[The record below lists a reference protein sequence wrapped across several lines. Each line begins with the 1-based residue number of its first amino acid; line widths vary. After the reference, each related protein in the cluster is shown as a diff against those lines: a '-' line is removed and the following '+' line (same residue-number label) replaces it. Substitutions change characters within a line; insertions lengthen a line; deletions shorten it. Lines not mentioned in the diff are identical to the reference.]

1 MIEIYKKGNRFNISN
16 WYLNTR
22 WILGLIFAL
31 IMGLGG
37 HYDLKAQNTMGMMKK
52 KGLPVL
58 SKNLV
63 IAHRGTTY
71 WAPEETEAA
80 MRWARNIGAD
90 YLEFDLQRTQDGY
103 LIALHDDKLL
113 RTTDVALKFPDR
125 KDAPV
130 SSFTYEE
137 LLSLDAGSWFNIA
150 YPDRARRGFRGLDIL
165 LLEDIVQIAE
175 GNRIKRDESGQRVIR
190 RTAEGRI
197 LTEYEKDPA
206 DSGNRPGIY
215 VETKVPALFPNI
227 EEDLCNELVRLGWYH
242 LEVEK
247 LKKIEVFQG
256 KIAVANTPARVI
268 LQTFSKESLASL
280 QKVFKRP
287 LPTCFLLWLGDGIDD
302 LPSEKKSDFK
312 KWIEY
317 GQSHGATI
325 IGPSIGGIPN
335 NYKDLLSS
343 SNAQMIHKLGM
354 EIHAYSFDTQIQMEQ
369 YGNRVEGM
377 FTNLA
382 DLTLVF
388 YGRLPHLER
397 DPSLIW
403 KELGY

>member
-1 MIEIYKKGNRFNISN
+1 MNRFTMAN
-16 WYLNTR
+16 WYRRTN
-22 WILGLIFAL
+22 WILGVIFAL
-31 IMGLGG
+31 VIGLVG
-37 HYDLKAQNTMGMMKK
+37 HYDLKAQNTMGVIKNK
-52 KGLPVL
+52 RVPVL

-80 MRWARNIGAD
+80 VRWARNIGAD
-90 YLEFDLQRTQDGY
+90 YLEFDLQRTLDGY

-113 RTTDVALKFPDR
+113 RTTDVAVKFPER
-125 KDAPV
+125 KEAPV

-150 YPDRARRGFRGLDIL
+150 YPERARKGFRGLDVL
-165 LLEDIVQIAE
+165 SLEDIVQIAE
-175 GNRIKRDESGQRVIR
+175 GKRIKRDELGQRVIR
-190 RTAEGRI
+190 KTSEGKI
-197 LTEYEKDPA
+197 ITEYEKDPV

-215 VETKVPALFPNI
+215 VETKVPTLFPNI
-227 EEDLCNELVRLGWYH
+227 EEDLCEELIRLGWYD
-242 LEVEK
+242 LEVDK

-256 KIAVANTPARVI
+256 KIDVANSPARVI
-268 LQTFSKESLASL
+268 LQTFSKESLSSL

-302 LPSEKKSDFK
+302 LPTEKKSDFK

-325 IGPSIGGIPN
+325 IGPSIGGMPN
-335 NYKDLLSS
+335 NYKDLLSD

-369 YGNRVEGM
+369 YGDRVDGM

-382 DLTLVF
+382 DLTLAF
-388 YGRLPHLER
+388 YGRLTHLEK
-397 DPSLIW
+397 DQHLIL
-403 KELGY
+403 EQLGY